1 MGPSGYLGGSG
12 GAMDI
17 STRGKIAAPLQ
28 AEPAGP
34 RSSLRS
40 RLFATVANMSIANQ
54 FLLTAS
60 FVVFGLMGLLGF
72 FTAAEVERSALQA
85 AGAAGAA
92 RMQIAIAPL
101 IPQDRSLLFDEAFRK
116 NVSRL
121 VGEGPDGQR
130 IHNLKIWL
138 SDGTPV
144 FSALEPE
151 RGERGMF
158 EELEAA
164 LRGEVVVSRT
174 FIDKHSYTD
183 EERAGTFLEIYAPL
197 VIGNDGVV
205 LLAGEIYLESV
216 KLEAMIGRSR
226 AMAMLMVLL
235 VSVPMLSLLY
245 FIVRRSSHV
254 IDEQR
259 KTLRQSLRNAIDLS
273 IENNRLRVIADN
285 ARVEAGKLNER
296 ILDQIGA
303 DLHDG
308 SVQVLTLVKLRL
320 SDMVTTN
327 GLQAS
332 THHSLHKALDLMSS
346 ALEELRNISA
356 GLILPELEDVT
367 VHEAIEHALKRY
379 LEITGCQVELE
390 ADQPLGLR
398 SHDLSI
404 CLYRFVLEGLMNSYR
419 HARGNRQLVRY
430 TLRRGRLHVS
440 VADYGIRPEIVGTKE
455 KQRVRLGKISQNRR
469 IRSFGGRMRYMPR
482 QNGSTFIAVLPI
494 TTD

>member
-1 MGPSGYLGGSG
+1 MVRMAGWGEC
-12 GAMDI
+12 MDL
-17 STRGKIAAPLQ
+17 STRSKHAAPFR
-28 AEPAGP
+28 AEAILAPGTG
-34 RSSLRS
+34 RN
-40 RLFATVANMSIANQ
+40 RLFGALANLTIANQ
-54 FLLTAS
+54 FLLAAS
-60 FVVFGLMGLLGF
+60 VVVFGLMGLLGF
-72 FTAAEVERSALQA
+72 FTAAEVERSALDA

-101 IPQDRSLLFDEAFRK
+101 IPKDRALLFDETFRK
-116 NVSRL
+116 NVGQL
-121 VGEGPDGQR
+121 VGQGPEGQR

-138 SDGTPV
+138 ADGTPV
-144 FSALEPE
+144 FSALDPE

-158 EELEAA
+158 DELASA

-174 FIDKHSYTD
+174 FVDKHSYTD
-183 EERAGTFLEIYAPL
+183 QEREGSFLEIYAPL

-205 LLAGEIYLESV
+205 ALAGEIYLESG
-216 KLEAMIGRSR
+216 KLEAMISHSR
-226 AMAMLMVLL
+226 AMTMLMVLL

-245 FIVRRSSHV
+245 LIVRRSSHV

-320 SDMVTTN
+320 SDLITTN
-327 GLQAS
+327 GLQPGA
-332 THHSLHKALDLMSS
+332 HNSLQKAVDLMSG
-346 ALEELRNISA
+346 ALEELRNIAA
-356 GLILPELEDVT
+356 GLILPELENVT
-367 VHEAIEHALKRY
+367 VHEAIEHAMKRY
-379 LEITGCQVELE
+379 LEITGCEVLLE
-390 ADQPLGLR
+390 AEHPLTLR

-419 HARGNRQLVRY
+419 HARGNCQRVRY

-440 VADYGIRPEIVGTKE
+440 VADYGIRPEIVGSKE
-455 KQRVRLGKISQNRR
+455 RQRVRLGKVSQNRR

-494 TTD
+494 IAD